1 MYLKRL
7 FFIVLITFALFTSLM
22 SETKSQKPF
31 SFYETHW
38 RLVHLLSQEVNASG
52 LSREA
57 HIIFTPHQEKT
68 GNFHGATGCNEML
81 GKYESTEENLSI
93 DTKHIAMTRM
103 ACPDMQLEQ
112 TFLKTLGSV
121 KQWKI
126 ENHTLFLRDANQ
138 SVIATFEAE

>member
-7 FFIVLITFALFTSLM
+7 FFILLITFASFTWLM
-22 SETKSQKPF
+22 SETKSQKTF

-38 RLVHLLSQEVNASG
+38 KLVHLLSHEINASG

-57 HIIFTPHQEKT
+57 HIIFTPHQEIT

-81 GKYESTEENLSI
+81 GKYESPEQNLSI

-103 ACPDMQLEQ
+103 ACPDMGLEM
-112 TFLKTLGSV
+112 TFLKTLANV
-121 KQWKI
+121 MQWEI